1 MEHQAVGRAASAASL
16 FRRSNCFF
24 SRGEG
29 RQIRGEFLLDTPL
42 SSSLFL
48 TNSTRHSVTSRIAP
62 NSRLFSH
69 LIFSTRH
76 LNATPKKRRHV
87 EKFNTRLRFFAA
99 LGLGLDGALAV
110 EGEHLFG
117 GRSDSRR
124 RERFFR
130 RADLSFSGNAFSRN
144 AFPGKMDCHEIRFY
158 KMRFCEVRFTKMLFS
173 GRSSR
178 AFCSGAL
185 FICFGTVIR
194 ARGGCLERV
203 EERTAGAAF
212 EAREPAIETLA
223 TLAICARG
231 NNSEAV
237 GLAQFCKGLTD

>member
-110 EGEHLFG
+110 QGEHLFG

-124 RERFFR
+124 RERFSVEPTR
-130 RADLSFSGNAFSRN
+130 RFQVMLFHVMR
-144 AFPGKMDCHEIRFY
+144 FPGKWIV
-158 KMRFCEVRFTKMLFS
+158 MRYAFTKCVFAKYVLRKCFS
-173 GRSSR
+173 PG
-178 AFCSGAL
+178 
-185 FICFGTVIR
+185 VHP
-194 ARGGCLERV
+194 AR
-203 EERTAGAAF
+203 F
-212 EAREPAIETLA
+212 
-223 TLAICARG
+223 
-231 NNSEAV
+231 
-237 GLAQFCKGLTD
+237 